1 MSALWT
7 LAAVAVVVRVSVMFG
22 TAVGLTQSAQGF
34 TGSFLDFRDTV
45 VTPGRYLLGGGNPYD
60 PDAYLAANPWALP
73 FSLYCPVWLVLGV
86 LLAPLP
92 FPVAIV
98 LFQAVSVAVAVV
110 FLRVI
115 CRWALPTLA
124 DIAVPAGLVWLNI
137 WYPGR
142 GVISVQLAS
151 LLGALGVA
159 LLLRAIVRRGETP
172 DREAAAGVALGL
184 LKPQFGVTVVVAAAA
199 GRWRDLLRGVAGL
212 AVISLPVVV
221 ALSVAAG
228 GPLRFLRS
236 VARDLAVSNSAAAP
250 SGLHSPIQRRFDLV
264 GQLARW
270 GIDPPSWLQ
279 VGVLVLAIA
288 CIVAVVRLTRHPL
301 ALSAVV
307 CGSTLVGVYH
317 APYDLVLMLIPVA
330 AGVGMAMRGELTAI
344 ADRIALAASVLV
356 VLHLHTVS
364 IFLLPLLD
372 VRLADTI
379 DIGLVLIAVGCG
391 LYTAVRTRRTALV
404 TTS

>member
-1 MSALWT
+1 MSTLWT

-22 TAVGLTQSAQGF
+22 TAVGLTEPAQGF

-73 FSLYCPVWLVLGV
+73 FSLYCPAWLVLGV

-124 DIAVPAGLVWLNI
+124 DIAVPAGLLWLNI

-159 LLLRAIVRRGETP
+159 LLLRAIARRGETP
-172 DREAAAGVALGL
+172 DRGAAAGVALGL
-184 LKPQFGVTVVVAAAA
+184 LKPQFGVTAVVAAAA

-221 ALSVAAG
+221 VLSVAAG

-270 GIDPPSWLQ
+270 GVDPPGWLQ
-279 VGVLVLAIA
+279 AGVIVLSLA

-391 LYTAVRTRRTALV
+391 LYTAVRSRRTALV